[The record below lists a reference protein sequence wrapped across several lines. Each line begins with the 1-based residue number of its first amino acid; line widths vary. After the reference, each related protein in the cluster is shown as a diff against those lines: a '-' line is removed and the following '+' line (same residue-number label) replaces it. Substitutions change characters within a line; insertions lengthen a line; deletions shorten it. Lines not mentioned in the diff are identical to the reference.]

1 LHAPLPVSLG
11 LIMKLSIIVAVY
23 NEGQFVGDTLRRVW
37 KQDLQGINK
46 EIVIVESNSSDA
58 SRSICQ
64 DFTREINLQ
73 SPGSV
78 KLVLQDTPRGKG
90 HAIRAGLKEATG
102 DLVLIQ
108 DADSEYDTN
117 DYPALLAPL
126 VEGRASFVLGSR
138 HMAAGSWQ
146 IRKFENSPL
155 KASLLNFGGT
165 LFHALFNIV
174 FGTKLTDP
182 TTMYKVFR
190 RSCIEGVLFEAN
202 RFDFDYELTG
212 KLIRLGHVPV
222 EVPVSYTSRGFEE
235 GKKIRILR
243 DPFNW
248 VSAILRHRF
257 SKLHEHPGAMKQV
270 VKAANADVLTNESI
284 PRPKCANFD

>member
-1 LHAPLPVSLG
+1 
-11 LIMKLSIIVAVY
+11 MKLSIIVAVY
-23 NEGQFVGDTLRRVW
+23 NEGQFVGETLRRVW
-37 KQDLQGINK
+37 KQPLQGIDK
-46 EIVIVESNSSDA
+46 EIVIVESNSKDN
-58 SRSICQ
+58 SRAICQ
-64 DFTREINLQ
+64 AFEQEVNLQ
-73 SPGSV
+73 SPGTV
-78 KLVLQDTPRGKG
+78 TLVLQDNPRGKG
-90 HAIRAGLKEATG
+90 NAIRAGLKEATG
-102 DLVLIQ
+102 DVVLIQ

-117 DYPALLAPL
+117 DYLALLTPL
-126 VEGRASFVLGSR
+126 MEGRTNFVLGSR

-165 LFHALFNIV
+165 LFHALFNVV

-190 RSCIEGVLFEAN
+190 RSCINGVLFEAN

-212 KLIRLGHVPV
+212 KLIRLGHIPV

-235 GKKIRILR
+235 GKKIRIFR

-257 SKLHEHPGAMKQV
+257 SRLHERPGAVSQV
-270 VKAANADVLTNESI
+270 IKAANSDVLASESI
-284 PRPKCANFD
+284 QRPRCANFD